1 MFKLDPSA
9 SAGHDDVVRELL
21 GAGANVKKANDKGLT
36 ALWVNFSTPLIQTD
50 VGTAAPQ
57 DIMQLPSR
65 MWT

>member
-36 ALWVNFSTPLIQTD
+36 ALWVNFSTPLI
-50 VGTAAPQ
+50 
-57 DIMQLPSR
+57 
-65 MWT
+65 